1 MRETDGGDAEP
12 PALVEV
18 LGHDRHHVTRREGM
32 EIELSGDGKGDGL
45 PVVREIAAL
54 LVVGQRL
61 TRTSKDP
68 ALSTK

>member
-1 MRETDGGDAEP
+1 MREANGGDAEP

-18 LGHDRHHVTRREGM
+18 LGDDGHDVARREGM

-45 PVVREIAAL
+45 SVVREIAAL
-54 LVVGQRL
+54 LVAGQRL

>member
-1 MRETDGGDAEP
+1 MGEAHRAKAEP

-18 LGHDRHHVTRREGM
+18 IGHDGDDVTGREGV
-32 EIELSGDGKGDGL
+32 EIELSGDGKDDGL
-45 PVVREIAAL
+45 ALVRGAVAL
-54 LVVGQRL
+54 LVVDQRL